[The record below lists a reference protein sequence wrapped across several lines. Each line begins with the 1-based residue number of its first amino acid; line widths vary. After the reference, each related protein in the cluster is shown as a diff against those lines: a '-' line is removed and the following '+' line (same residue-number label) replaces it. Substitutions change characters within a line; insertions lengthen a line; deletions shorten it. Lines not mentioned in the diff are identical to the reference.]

1 MVKLGVSVY
10 PEQESAE
17 ELASYLERVAA
28 AGFKKVFTSMFSV
41 DEGAD
46 ALVERF
52 GSLAERVH
60 ALGMELSV
68 DVNPHA
74 L

>member
-28 AGFKKVFTSMFSV
+28 ACG
-41 DEGAD
+41 GG
-46 ALVERF
+46 RF
-52 GSLAERVH
+52 
-60 ALGMELSV
+60 
-68 DVNPHA
+68 
-74 L
+74 